1 MRDRG
6 TSVCWPLST
15 CAPRPTPCDRLTTAL
30 PPPPP
35 PQDMFVDCDL
45 AQETAAQVKGLRQ
58 WVTSEYMHCGL
69 REAGGTIFEKL
80 LNMARGGILL
90 R

>member
-1 MRDRG
+1 MVAFVDRPMQESQG
-6 TSVCWPLST
+6 AAAPLPL
-15 CAPRPTPCDRLTTAL
+15 AGPLL
-30 PPPPP
+30 
-35 PQDMFVDCDL
+35 QDMFVDCDL
-45 AQETAAQVKGLRQ
+45 AQDTVAQIKGMRQ

-80 LNMARGGILL
+80 LNIARGGILL